1 MEHVLTD
8 SPLGQAAL
16 AVAERLKARKQTIA
30 VAESSSGGLIS
41 AALLA
46 IPGASAYF
54 LGGAVVYTA
63 KARMSLM
70 GLPREAVAGMRSASE
85 PYALLLART
94 ARENHGAT
102 WGLSETGASGPT
114 GNPYGD
120 SAGHSCVAI
129 SGPVEMAFT
138 LETANADRAANMVAF
153 SLAAIELLSRALEQ
167 TSLT

>member
-1 MEHVLTD
+1 METMLTD
-8 SPLGQAAL
+8 AAL
-16 AVAERLKARKQTIA
+16 ALAEILKARKQTVA

-41 AALLA
+41 AALLVV
-46 IPGASAYF
+46 PGASAYF

-70 GLPREAVAGMRSASE
+70 HLPREAVAGMRSSSE

-94 ARENHGAT
+94 ARENFGTT
-102 WGLSETGASGPT
+102 WGLSETGAAGPT

-120 SAGHSCVAI
+120 AAGHSCVAV

-138 LETANADRAANMVAF
+138 LETGEPDRAANMTAF
-153 SLAAIELLSRALEQ
+153 ALAALKLFAAALADPGA
-167 TSLT
+167 L